1 MKKLLL
7 VGIASSMFSAGAF
20 AAACTATAAAAG
32 AAQPIAAGSATAP
45 TANTQICVCDGNTAG
60 KSTINGGSGT
70 VITTP
75 VFAKNGFD
83 VQCSANTIVSYNEVS
98 ATGFAV
104 AGGSRKG
111 NQSVQGSSAGGAVTT
126 SAKCASDAGC
136 AHGDVTTALG
146 VAEAAAGGG
155 GGGGGT

>member
-1 MKKLLL
+1 MKKLLV
-7 VGIASSMFSAGAF
+7 VGLISGLFSAGAF

-32 AAQPIAAGSATAP
+32 AAQPIAAGSSSAP
-45 TANTQICVCDGNTAG
+45 TANTEVCVCDGNTAG
-60 KSTINGGSGT
+60 KSTVNGGSGT
-70 VITTP
+70 VIGTP

-126 SAKCASDAGC
+126 SAKCSADAGC
-136 AHGDVTTALG
+136 AFGDVSTALG
-146 VAEAAAGGG
+146 LAVTAAGGG
-155 GGGGGT
+155 GS